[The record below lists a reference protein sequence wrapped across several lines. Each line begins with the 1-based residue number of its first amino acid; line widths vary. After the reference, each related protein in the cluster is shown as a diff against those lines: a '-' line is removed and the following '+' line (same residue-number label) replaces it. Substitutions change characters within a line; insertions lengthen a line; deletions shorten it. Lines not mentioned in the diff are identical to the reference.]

1 MARRKF
7 LLFVV
12 LPVSVLLAL
21 TTVQAVGDGGS
32 FFSGS
37 KPAATTSTT
46 PTTSPAVA
54 TTSPEP
60 PTTVQAAVPTPASP
74 HTVKNGYS
82 VIPRHDL
89 TPGARDGRVTQANID
104 KTICTDDWDDR
115 NRPSASFTTPTKT
128 KQIAAYGYSTYAIEN
143 FELDHLVPI
152 ELGGDPTAIPNLWP
166 EPWEARRERLVPHG
180 WGAETKN
187 ALESHLHRAVCAKE
201 IPLAEAQQAVAG
213 DWIAAAKRYGIP
225 AGEQV
230 SR

>member
-21 TTVQAVGDGGS
+21 TTVEAVGDGGS
-32 FFSGS
+32 FFGGS
-37 KPAATTSTT
+37 KGTTTTTSTS
-46 PTTSPAVA
+46 TTAVA
-54 TTSPEP
+54 VVTTSPEP
-60 PTTVQAAVPTPASP
+60 PTTVQAAVRTPPSP

-89 TPGARDGRVTQANID
+89 TPGAIDGRVTQANIA
-104 KTICTDDWDDR
+104 KTICTDEWDDQ
-115 NRPSASFTTPTKT
+115 NRPSASFMTPTKT
-128 KQIAAYGYSTYAIEN
+128 KQIAVYGYSTYAIEN

-166 EPWEARRERLVPHG
+166 EPWEARQERLVPRG

-187 ALESHLHRAVCAKE
+187 ALENKLHRAVCAGE
-201 IPLAEAQQAVAG
+201 LPLAEAQRAVAG
-213 DWIAAAKRYGIP
+213 DWIAVANRYGIA
-225 AGEQV
+225 AGEEA
-230 SR
+230 S